1 MRGVEKPLENGGEQP
16 PRVATSPLDHL
27 RYRQYFGSTV
37 GMGLTREDAPSS
49 PLTPSSSTS
58 FDSERTSIETQRPA
72 RPIRSSHDY
81 DTEDDDSEDLIY
93 ATSDV
98 RRPSGH
104 KATPST
110 SRLLDATGGDC
121 GEPASP
127 QEERK
132 QQELRRA
139 YELGDE
145 GEGSYG
151 AASRPRGA
159 LQAVKGFFARNNGQS
174 PPMPLSRSRITAGAD
189 HGIE

>member
-1 MRGVEKPLENGGEQP
+1 
-16 PRVATSPLDHL
+16 
-27 RYRQYFGSTV
+27 
-37 GMGLTREDAPSS
+37 MGLTREDVPSS

-58 FDSERTSIETQRPA
+58 FDSDRDSIETQRTV

-81 DTEDDDSEDLIY
+81 DSEDDDSEDLIY
-93 ATSDV
+93 AASDG

-104 KATPST
+104 KASPST
-110 SRLLDATGGDC
+110 SRLLDASGESG

-127 QEERK
+127 QEARK

-151 AASRPRGA
+151 AVSRPGGL
-159 LQAVKGFFARNNGQS
+159 LQAIKGFFARNNGES
-174 PPMPLSRSRITAGAD
+174 LPLRLRSTWRLTRVKT
-189 HGIE
+189 

>member
-1 MRGVEKPLENGGEQP
+1 
-16 PRVATSPLDHL
+16 
-27 RYRQYFGSTV
+27 
-37 GMGLTREDAPSS
+37 MGLTREGVPSS

-58 FDSERTSIETQRPA
+58 FYSERDSIETQRPA

-93 ATSDV
+93 AADDG

-110 SRLLDATGGDC
+110 SRLLDATGEDG

-127 QEERK
+127 QDERK

-139 YELGDE
+139 YELSDE

-151 AASRPRGA
+151 AVGRPRGV
-159 LQAVKGFFARNNGQS
+159 LQAIKGFLARNNGES
-174 PPMPLSRSRITAGAD
+174 AGAALSA
-189 HGIE
+189 